1 MAKLPIIID
10 CDPGQD
16 DAIMLMMAFARR
28 DVLDILGVV
37 AVGGNVPLEKTERNA
52 RIICEVTGQTDI
64 PVYGGCVRP
73 LARTLHTAAEVHGD
87 EGMNGVEVY
96 EPEMPLQEQHGVNFI
111 IDTLRAHKDG
121 EVVFVITGPMTNL
134 AAAFIQA
141 PDIKTKI
148 KEIVLMG
155 GGMTIVGNVTPSAEY
170 NIYADPHAA
179 EIIYKS
185 GVKSVTI
192 GLDVTHQVLASKA
205 RIARIKSID
214 NKVADMAAAI
224 LGPYSF
230 FDSEKYGTD
239 GGPLHDPC
247 TIAYV
252 LDPSLF
258 ETKFCNLEVETNS
271 ELTLGH
277 TAVDFWHG
285 MPEDTRPKN
294 THWTH
299 GVDDDGV
306 YALLFKCLERFS

>member
-16 DAIMLMMAFARR
+16 DAIMLMMAFANR
-28 DVLDILGVV
+28 DTLNILGVV
-37 AVGGNVPLEKTERNA
+37 AVGGNVPLDKTARNA
-52 RIICEVTGQTDI
+52 RIICEITGQTDI
-64 PVYGGCVRP
+64 PVYAGCARP
-73 LARTLHTAAEVHGD
+73 LARDLHTAAEVHGN
-87 EGMNGVEVY
+87 EGMNGVDVY
-96 EPEMPLQEQHGVNFI
+96 EPEMPLQKKNGVNFI
-111 IDTLRAHKDG
+111 IDSLRAHNDG
-121 EVVFVITGPMTNL
+121 EVVLIITGPMTNI

-141 PDIKTKI
+141 PDIKTKV

-155 GGMTIVGNVTPSAEY
+155 GGMAICGNVTPSAEY

-185 GVKSVTI
+185 GIKTVSM

-205 RIARIKSID
+205 RIAAMKAIG
-214 NKVADMAAAI
+214 NKVADTAAAI

-258 ETKFCNLEVETNS
+258 QTKLCNLEVETKS

-277 TAVDFWHG
+277 TSVDFWHG
-285 MPEDTRPKN
+285 MPEDERPHN
-294 THWTH
+294 TYWAY
-299 GVDDDGV
+299 GVDDEGV
-306 YALLFKCLERFS
+306 YDLLNKCLKSYS